1 LEIHRATLDTCAQ
14 ATGTVVVIDVLRAFT
29 TAAFAFAAGAAD
41 ITLVGAIEEAFALR
55 ERNPDLLLAG
65 EVYGLPIESFDYGNS
80 PSAFLDADLSG
91 RRLVQ
96 RTSAGTQG
104 VVRSQNADTLL
115 ASSLCCA
122 RATVDTIRRHP
133 GAPITLVITGA
144 RPDDPADEDA
154 ACADYLEALL
164 TGQEPDRAEIVRR
177 VRESQVAA
185 KFLDPADPRFP
196 SADLDCAVNIDR
208 FDFALPVRRQEGQLV
223 MEPGPHS
230 PALVAQAQVCPAAST
245 GDLAFSTARHAG
257 HGPAASICHSV
268 KLLCTRRGLPAERY

>member
-133 GAPITLVITGA
+133 GQPITLVITGA

-164 TGQEPDRAEIVRR
+164 TGQKPI
-177 VRESQVAA
+177 
-185 KFLDPADPRFP
+185 
-196 SADLDCAVNIDR
+196 
-208 FDFALPVRRQEGQLV
+208 
-223 MEPGPHS
+223 PGPGGPKIPLRRPGLCGEHRPFRLCAAGEAAGGS
-230 PALVAQAQVCPAAST
+230 VGDGARPALTCTCSAGASVPC
-245 GDLAFSTARHAG
+245 GK
-257 HGPAASICHSV
+257 HG
-268 KLLCTRRGLPAERY
+268 